1 MFDSFT
7 KALSAQLQHDRLKA
21 ISFMLLAS
29 FCFSLGLLF
38 SKFVVHDTNH
48 AMIVFV
54 RSVFA
59 AFLLTPFLIKKPGGS
74 SETKSNNR
82 VTWLNFVEGLI
93 GCLSTLTILLAISY
107 MSMPEVTSITNT
119 TPVFA
124 ILLSAV
130 LLGEGMTLRS
140 FLAIMVSFLALI
152 ILLKP
157 EGDKMLNMGGV
168 YALITALLW
177 ASRTVIG
184 KILNVKNKQDKAFI
198 LFYTK
203 LFTAVF
209 ASPLIVGEKLPELTN
224 TFFICASSAASILGN
239 FFLLYAC
246 ILAPVRIVTPL
257 YFSEVIFSSILS
269 YIFFGEELIHS
280 VFIGAVMV
288 LFAVLIL
295 VNDKDKLDKGKLDKK
310 KAKQ

>member
-107 MSMPEVTSITNT
+107 MSMPEVTSITYT

-184 KILNVKNKQDKAFI
+184 KILNLKNKQDKAFI

-203 LFTAVF
+203 LFHCSVRISFDCWRETPRAYQYIF
-209 ASPLIVGEKLPELTN
+209 YL
-224 TFFICASSAASILGN
+224 
-239 FFLLYAC
+239 C
-246 ILAPVRIVTPL
+246 ILCCLHSWQLFPFVRMHL
-257 YFSEVIFSSILS
+257 SSCAHS
-269 YIFFGEELIHS
+269 YT
-280 VFIGAVMV
+280 VV
-288 LFAVLIL
+288 L
-295 VNDKDKLDKGKLDKK
+295 
-310 KAKQ
+310 